1 MKIIVIIPAY
11 NEEENICDVVNNLKA
26 IAPEVDYIIVNDC
39 SRDNTEEICRN
50 EQFHYLSLPSN
61 LGIGGGVQ
69 TGYRYALSKDYD
81 IAVQMDGD
89 GQHDPRYLRKL
100 IEPLVNS
107 EADIVIGSRY
117 ITREGFQSTGLRRL
131 GITFLSKLIY
141 LISGVRV
148 RDVTSGYRAV
158 NRRFIEVYSQNYP
171 QDYPEPEAIVAAALR
186 HGKIKEVPVIMRERQ
201 GGASS
206 ISSWKSIYYMVK
218 VSISILIY
226 KITFDKKAE
235 N

>member
-1 MKIIVIIPAY
+1 MKVLVIIPAY
-11 NEEENICDVVNNLKA
+11 NEEENIQSVVKNLEA
-26 IAPEVDYIIVNDC
+26 ASPGVDYIIVNDC
-39 SRDNTEEICRN
+39 SRDTTEEICRN

-89 GQHDPRYLRKL
+89 GQHDPKYLQNL
-100 IEPLVNS
+100 IEPLENG

-117 ITREGFQSTGLRRL
+117 ITGEGFQSTGLRRL
-131 GITFLSKLIY
+131 GSTVLSKLIY
-141 LISGVRV
+141 LISGVKV

-158 NRRFIEVYSQNYP
+158 NRKFIEVYSRNYP

-186 HGKIKEVPVIMRERQ
+186 HGRLKEVPVIMQERQ

-218 VSISILIY
+218 VSISILIF
-226 KITFDKKAE
+226 KITFDEKAE

>member
-69 TGYRYALSKDYD
+69 TGYRYALSKNYD

-186 HGKIKEVPVIMRERQ
+186 NGKIKEVPVIMRERQ

>member
-1 MKIIVIIPAY
+1 MKILVIIPAY
-11 NEEENICDVVNNLKA
+11 NEEENIRDVVRNLKA
-26 IAPEVDYIIVNDC
+26 EAPDVDYIIVNDC
-39 SRDNTEEICRN
+39 SKDDTEAICIEEKYR
-50 EQFHYLSLPSN
+50 YLSLPSN

-69 TGYRYALSKDYD
+69 TGYRYALRNDYD
-81 IAVQMDGD
+81 IAIQMDGD
-89 GQHDPRYLRKL
+89 GQHDPKYLQAL
-100 IEPLVNS
+100 ITPLINR
-107 EADIVIGSRY
+107 EADIAIGSRY

-131 GITFLSKLIY
+131 GIGVLSELIY
-141 LISGVRV
+141 WISGVRV

-158 NRRFIEVYSQNYP
+158 NRRFIDIYSKNYP

-186 HGKIKEVPVIMRERQ
+186 HAKIKEVPVVMRERQ

-226 KITFDKKAE
+226 RITFDKKAE